1 MRRIRGSLAILAALL
16 LLAAGCGDDD
26 GGSDD
31 GAAATTT
38 TAASDSGESGDEGDG
53 SDGGE
58 GCDPSDPFKIGT
70 IFPLTG
76 VTADTGEKAT
86 IGVEIAVEEVNANG
100 GVLGRCVEVV
110 AKDEA
115 NDPTKAAQAASEL
128 IDQVG
133 VSALVGP
140 AGSGP
145 TGAVAPIAAEAN
157 VPFVAFS
164 ALSIPREE
172 APTAFTVQ
180 ITSGLIGP
188 SFLAFA
194 QEAGWETLAIIAT
207 NTTFGTSIVDAVKGS
222 AAEYGVEVVAVEVHE
237 SGAVDLGPQ
246 LRSLRDSGAD
256 ALVVASFG
264 GDAIVALKAREAI
277 GWDAPAIGPS
287 GLSFDEVVEGVG
299 PTGMEGVYSSM
310 YPARL
315 AADTETGELPPEGEA
330 FRQAVKEHL
339 GVDELTDN
347 LDAIALGYD
356 AFMAMVAG
364 INGAGTDDA
373 DAVIEYLISNGFS
386 GKRADYV
393 WTEEN
398 NQGFTIASN
407 AIVIAASLSDGVLT
421 LAPTN

>member
-1 MRRIRGSLAILAALL
+1 MRRIRGSLAVLAALL
-16 LLAAGCGDDD
+16 LLTAGCGDDD
-26 GGSDD
+26 STD
-31 GAAATTT
+31 GASPTSTDAG
-38 TAASDSGESGDEGDG
+38 SDG
-53 SDGGE
+53 SDGSDGE
-58 GCDPSDPFKIGT
+58 GCDDSDPFKIGT

-86 IGVEIAVEEVNANG
+86 IGVEIALAEVNASG
-100 GVLGRCVEVV
+100 GVLGRCVQVI

-128 IDQVG
+128 IDQERVA
-133 VSALVGP
+133 ALVGP

-145 TGAVAPIAAEAN
+145 TGAIAPIAAEAN
-157 VPFVAFS
+157 VPFVAYS
-164 ALSIPREE
+164 SLTLPRDE

-180 ITSGLIGP
+180 ITSNLIGP
-188 SFLAFA
+188 SFITFA
-194 QEAGWETLAIIAT
+194 EEAGWESLAIVAT
-207 NTTFGTSIVDAVKGS
+207 NTTFGTSIVDAVEQ
-222 AAEYGVEVVAVEVHE
+222 AAGEAGITISAVEVHE

-264 GDAIVALKAREAI
+264 GDAIVALKAREQI

-287 GLSFDEVVEGVG
+287 GLSFEEVVEGVG
-299 PTGMEGVYSSM
+299 PAGMEGVYSSM

-315 AADTETGELPPEGEA
+315 AADAETGKLPEEGEA
-330 FRQAVKEHL
+330 FRQAVKDHL
-339 GVDELTDN
+339 GVDRLADN

-356 AFMAMVAG
+356 AFMAMVNG
-364 INGAGTDDA
+364 INGSGTDEA
-373 DAVIEYLISNGFS
+373 DAVIEYLIANGFS

-398 NQGFTIASN
+398 NQGFTIESN
-407 AIVIAASLSDGVLT
+407 AIVVAASLEDGVLT